1 MARRGALG
9 LYCAAPAATR
19 LAAFRHCRDPRPVIS
34 DPIFY
39 LAAVVAVTFLGLAKG
54 GFSGVGL
61 VATPLLA
68 LAVPPV
74 QAAAILLPILL
85 LQDVISVW
93 VYRRDWDAWNLKV
106 MLPGAVIGVGAA
118 WLLAAHVPSSHVR
131 LAIGLIALA
140 FVLNRWFGEG
150 LAAAPRRPS
159 AFLGFI
165 CGAGSAFTS
174 TLAHAGSPP
183 FQIHVLPQKLPKMTF
198 VGTATMFFAAS
209 NVMKIAPYFALG
221 QLSTE
226 NLAISAALLP
236 LAVATNFLGIWL
248 VRRTPTELFYRIAYV
263 LVFLISLE
271 LIRAGLL
278 AIWNG

>member
-1 MARRGALG
+1 M
-9 LYCAAPAATR
+9 
-19 LAAFRHCRDPRPVIS
+19 IS

-54 GFSGVGL
+54 GFSGAGL

-68 LAVPPV
+68 LVVPPV

-106 MLPGAVIGVGAA
+106 MLPGAVIGVGLA
-118 WLLAAHVPSSHVR
+118 WLLAAYVPDSHVR
-131 LAIGLIALA
+131 LAVGLIALA
-140 FVLNRWFGEG
+140 FVLHRWFGNGTAIAPKQPSG
-150 LAAAPRRPS
+150 LI
-159 AFLGFI
+159 GFI
-165 CGAGSAFTS
+165 CGAASAFTS

-183 FQIHVLPQKLPKMTF
+183 FQIHMLPQRLDKLIF
-198 VGTATMFFAAS
+198 VGTNAIFFAAV
-209 NVMKIAPYFALG
+209 NAMKVAPYFALG
-221 QLSTE
+221 QFTTANLST
-226 NLAISAALLP
+226 SAVLFP

-248 VRRTPTELFYRIAYV
+248 VRVTPAELFYRIAYI

-271 LIRAGLL
+271 LIRAGLVAIL
-278 AIWNG
+278 AQ